1 MIGTI
6 RWRHI
11 LTVTGL
17 ALLAL
22 SAWIHAFVAIRT
34 MTREADAT
42 IPRVV
47 RVIDAIERIADAAG
61 MLDVMA
67 RELAQTND
75 AGLVRDIALADALFR
90 DSLHQARMD
99 IPRPFTRSEALHAR
113 RLLEKHE
120 RYIGEL
126 RLLAD
131 QDMARQARI
140 DYYNERLRPLFV
152 LIAADAE
159 YLKGLARQRMDLF
172 LDESRNISRQSTQR
186 ILLILFLAVAVTGF
200 SVYFFDRSVLRP
212 VRRIKKLA
220 VEITN
225 GNLEARAGIPS
236 VSKGRDEI
244 GQLAGAISDM
254 VQARAQAE
262 MELTRMTEAL
272 AASSTLNRA
281 IIDCTSDIV
290 AAIDRDFRLIL
301 LNEPFSRQFAALFG
315 TAPVV
320 GDNLLRL
327 LDAYPAD
334 QTRAAALWGRALS
347 GEACRVTEE
356 VSGKHAVPRYFDIRF
371 DALRNG
377 QGTIVGALHIARD
390 VTGEQCMER
399 ELRQSAVE
407 LDRRVRERTAELTG
421 LMESLPA
428 IVWIS
433 RDPHCRT
440 IAGNRAAY
448 DFLGMDHGRNL
459 SLTPGD
465 TPAPKHFRV
474 YVQGMPVPDSDLPMQ
489 RAARDGVHIRGVDLE
504 MRFDDGRV
512 RHLFGN
518 ASPLRDEAGAVTGVI
533 GAFVDI
539 TDRKSLEHDLLRA
552 RDAAERASLAKS
564 RFLADVS
571 HEIRTP
577 MNAVIGMAE
586 MLLRTTLSPDQDE
599 CARTIRQAAGH
610 LLELLNDILDLS
622 KIEADKLV
630 PHNADFNLGDLLESV
645 ITTFSLS
652 AREKGLA
659 LGLRLSPDVP
669 GRLYGD
675 GRRLRQILIN
685 LVGNAVKFTER
696 GEVTL
701 RVSRHPGSHDGQ
713 TDAVPLEF
721 VVEDTGIGIAPDKLP
736 RIFDD
741 FTQAHDDN
749 VEKYGGTGLGLAIS
763 RHLARMLGG
772 DITAVSREGRGSVFT
787 ATALFRMSSTGT
799 TQPAAAPVR
808 IDEVEPPRGSR
819 PANILLVEDN
829 PVNAKVAQLHLG
841 RMGHQVITA
850 ADGFQALDILARE
863 AFDLVLMDLELPGMD
878 GIEAARR
885 IRAGEAGGDR
895 AATPIV
901 AMTAHVMDEAREG
914 CRAAGMDSYL
924 AKPVNFFEL
933 EALIDRM
940 LSRAAGGVPGREPL
954 FDKEQAKRRMGIDD
968 PTLAPIFQ
976 AALEE
981 FENLLE
987 QLQVAAASRDI
998 QALRITA
1005 HTLKSVGAT
1014 LGFARGVALLE
1025 TISAAAREGDME
1037 TVRKQARELAGLY
1050 GRGLLEVNAS

>member
-1 MIGTI
+1 MIGSI

-11 LTVTGL
+11 LTVAGL
-17 ALLAL
+17 AILAL
-22 SAWIHAFVAIRT
+22 SAWVYALAVIQA

-47 RVIDAIERIADAAG
+47 RVLDAIERIADAAG

-75 AGLVRDIALADALFR
+75 PGLVRDIAQADALFR
-90 DSLHQARMD
+90 ASLHQARMD
-99 IPRPFTRSEALHAR
+99 IPRPFTTSEALHAR
-113 RLLEKHE
+113 RLLEQHE
-120 RYIGEL
+120 RYLGDL
-126 RLLAD
+126 RLLTD

-152 LIAADAE
+152 LIAADAD
-159 YLKGLARQRMDLF
+159 YLKALARQRMDLF
-172 LDESRNISRQSTQR
+172 LDESRELSRQSTR
-186 ILLILFLAVAVTGF
+186 RLLLILFLAAAVTGL
-200 SVYFFDRSVLRP
+200 SIYFFDRSVLRP

-220 VEITN
+220 VEIKN
-225 GNLEARAGIPS
+225 GNLDARTDIPLTRT
-236 VSKGRDEI
+236 GRDEI

-262 MELTRMTEAL
+262 LELTRMTEAL

-281 IIDCTSDIV
+281 IIDSTSDIV

-301 LNEPFSRQFAALFG
+301 FNEAFSRQFAAFFG
-315 TAPVV
+315 STPAV

-327 LDAYPAD
+327 LDAFPAD
-334 QTRAAALWGRALS
+334 QARAAALWGRALA

-356 VSGKHAVPRYFDIRF
+356 ISGKNAVPRYLDIRF

-377 QGTIVGALHIARD
+377 QGTIAGALHIARD
-390 VTGEQCMER
+390 VTNEQHMER
-399 ELRQSAVE
+399 ELRLSATE

-428 IVWIS
+428 VVWMS

-440 IAGNRAAY
+440 ITGNRAAY
-448 DFLGMDHGRNL
+448 DFLGMDHGHNL
-459 SLTPGD
+459 SMTPGAA
-465 TPAPKHFRV
+465 PGPKHFRV
-474 YVQGMPVPDSDLPMQ
+474 FLQGVPVPDPELPMQ
-489 RAARDGVHIRGVDLE
+489 RAARDGVDIRGVELE

-518 ASPLRDEAGAVTGVI
+518 ASPLCDEAGAVTGVI

-552 RDAAERASLAKS
+552 RDAAERASQAKS

-586 MLLRTTLSPDQDE
+586 MLLRTTLSPEQGE

-610 LLELLNDILDLS
+610 LLDLLNDILDLS

-630 PHNADFNLGDLLESV
+630 PHNADFELGDLLDSV

-669 GRLYGD
+669 GRLHGD

-701 RVSRHPGSHDGQ
+701 RVSRQPGFHDGQ
-713 TDAVPLEF
+713 KDAVPLEF

-736 RIFDD
+736 HIFDD
-741 FTQAHDDN
+741 FTQAHDTHAG
-749 VEKYGGTGLGLAIS
+749 KYGGTGLGLAIS

-787 ATALFRMSSTGT
+787 ATALFCTSSTGRP
-799 TQPAAAPVR
+799 QPAAPPGR
-808 IDEVEPPRGSR
+808 RDEAER
-819 PANILLVEDN
+819 PHGRRQAKILLVEDN

-841 RMGHQVITA
+841 RMGHQATTA
-850 ADGFQALDILARE
+850 ADGFLALDILARE

-885 IRAGEAGGDR
+885 IRAGEAGRDR

-901 AMTAHVMDEAREG
+901 AMTAHVMEEAREG
-914 CRAAGMDSYL
+914 CRAAGMDGYL
-924 AKPVNFFEL
+924 PKPVNFFEL
-933 EALIDRM
+933 EALIDGM
-940 LSRAAGGVPGREPL
+940 LSRAPGDVLAREPL

-981 FENLLE
+981 FEHLLE
-987 QLQVAAASRDI
+987 QLQSAAASGDT
-998 QALRITA
+998 QALRLAA

-1014 LGFARGVALLE
+1014 LGFARGVALLG
-1025 TISAAAREGDME
+1025 TISEAAREGDME
-1037 TVRKQARELAGLY
+1037 SVRKQARELAGLY
-1050 GRGLLEVNAS
+1050 GRGLLEMNTS